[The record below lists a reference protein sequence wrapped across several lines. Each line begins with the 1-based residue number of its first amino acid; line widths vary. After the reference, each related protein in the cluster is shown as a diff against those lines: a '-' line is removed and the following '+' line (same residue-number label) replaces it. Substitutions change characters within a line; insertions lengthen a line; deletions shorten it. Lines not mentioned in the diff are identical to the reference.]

1 MDLIVCALQLR
12 TIHDVAPESSRDYY
26 ISPEY
31 VNQYARQIE
40 QANVQL
46 HKKDAISVRLWIDQ
60 LKEKNMLV
68 FLKDKITPPPP
79 GSDLDP
85 EAYVLCM
92 QTPFQLDMFQCLGN
106 RFIGIDVTHNMTDCD
121 LVQIKAIKAIYPDSQ
136 IFLCIWHVLR
146 TIRSHFVPRKF
157 QSLWAKVKSLECV
170 RERGAEI
177 FVSWKN
183 RFSGVQESILFLDDS
198 LAVFFAERN

>member
-1 MDLIVCALQLR
+1 MVCNHYIKSQLALMHCTGIPVTWMLSSNGTAG
-12 TIHDVAPESSRDYY
+12 TISF
-26 ISPEY
+26 
-31 VNQYARQIE
+31 
-40 QANVQL
+40 
-46 HKKDAISVRLWIDQ
+46 
-60 LKEKNMLV
+60 
-68 FLKDKITPPPP
+68 FLNWVKMVSLAVWPSI
-79 GSDLDP
+79 
-85 EAYVLCM
+85 
-92 QTPFQLDMFQCLGN
+92 
-106 RFIGIDVTHNMTDCD
+106 IMTDCD

-198 LAVFFAERN
+198 LAVFFAERNLILLIIKFPFLFELLHCLTKPHCT

>member
-12 TIHDVAPESSRDYY
+12 TIHNVAPESSRDYY

-40 QANVQL
+40 QADVRL

-68 FLKDKITPPPP
+68 FLKDKITPPPS

-92 QTPFQLDMFQCLGN
+92 QTPFQLDTFWHLRNG
-106 RFIGIDVTHNMTDCD
+106 FISIDMTHNVMHYQD
-121 LVQIKAIKAIYPDSQ
+121 
-136 IFLCIWHVLR
+136 FLLFMI
-146 TIRSHFVPRKF
+146 I
-157 QSLWAKVKSLECV
+157 V
-170 RERGAEI
+170 RDWWGH
-177 FVSWKN
+177 
-183 RFSGVQESILFLDDS
+183 GM
-198 LAVFFAERN
+198 